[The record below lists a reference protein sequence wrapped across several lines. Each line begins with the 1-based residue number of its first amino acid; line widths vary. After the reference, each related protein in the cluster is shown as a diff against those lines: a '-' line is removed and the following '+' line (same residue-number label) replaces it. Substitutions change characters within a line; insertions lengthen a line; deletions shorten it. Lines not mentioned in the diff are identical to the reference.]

1 MKKLFFILIII
12 TFTLNAQSKYDN
24 KISHCYNLIYEFKF
38 DEAEKLLFD
47 LIEDD
52 PKQAEPYQLLS
63 QIHLWFYLGCK
74 DEGEIKI
81 YEEYADSA
89 LTKAE
94 IQLNDNPDNPKN
106 HLLLGN
112 IKMLEALAATS
123 RDEMLSAFWSSK
135 SSMGYFKDALSI
147 DPELY
152 DAHLGI
158 GLFNYALSFIPGMF
172 KWAASLTGLT
182 ADKRLGFENIR
193 IAYKFGKNS
202 RYEAGFHL
210 AKLYSEYLAEYDSA
224 MTVIGKLTKRF
235 KRNTLF
241 HYQEAV
247 IAIQSRK
254 FDRAERSLNKVL
266 LLDHPKFSLT
276 KSLTYFLLGEV
287 EYRKNHFEKSI
298 EWYTK
303 FIDSTKV
310 LDYTGI
316 ANLQIALSY
325 SILGDDL
332 KFQKH
337 LLLAKNG
344 NKDIWDDIIASEKS
358 NYFFDNPPDSVY
370 KQLIKI
376 QNDLLIGGT
385 NVLDSLQNLDID
397 STKQDHL
404 AFYDILN
411 SEAYFNKK
419 DYKRSVECAENVL
432 RYKVKNEFW
441 TRPYANI
448 ILAKNYFSIGEKK
461 LAEDYLEDA
470 LDDNE
475 FRFKNFIEANANNLK
490 RKIRKFP

>member
-1 MKKLFFILIII
+1 MKKIILILFVFSL
-12 TFTLNAQSKYDN
+12 TSNAQSKYEN
-24 KISHCYNLIYEFKF
+24 NISQCYNLIYEFKF
-38 DEAEKLLFD
+38 SEAENLLFD
-47 LIEDD
+47 LIEKY

-94 IQLNDNPDNPKN
+94 LQEKAEPDNPKIQ
-106 HLLLGN
+106 LLLGN

-135 SSMGYFKDALSI
+135 SSMGYFNEALAI
-147 DPELY
+147 NPELY

-193 IAYKFGKNS
+193 TAYKYGKNS
-202 RYEAGFHL
+202 KYEAGFHL

-224 MTVIGKLTKRF
+224 LTVIGKLTNRF
-235 KRNTLF
+235 KKNTLF

-254 FDRAERSLNKVL
+254 FDRAEKALHKVL
-266 LLDHPKFSLT
+266 SLDNPKFSLT

-287 EYRKNHFEKSI
+287 EYRKNNFEKSI

-310 LDYTGI
+310 LDYTGM
-316 ANLQIALSY
+316 ANMQIALSY

-332 KFQKH
+332 NFQKH
-337 LLLAKNG
+337 LLLAKHG

-376 QNDLLIGGT
+376 QNDLLIGKT
-385 NVLDSLQNLDID
+385 KIIDSLQNVKID

-404 AFYDILN
+404 AFYDILK
-411 SEAYFNKK
+411 SEAYLNKK
-419 DYKRSVECAENVL
+419 EYKRSVEHAENVL
-432 RYKVKNEFW
+432 RYKVKNEYW
-441 TRPYANI
+441 TRPYAQI
-448 ILAKNYFSIGEKK
+448 ILAKNYLAFGEKE
-461 LAEDYLEDA
+461 LTEDYIEDA
-470 LDDNE
+470 LGDNE

-490 RKIRKFP
+490 RKLRKIR